1 MVEAQGFPTERG
13 QVLSGRTKLWEV
25 GLVGKAPKWG
35 KLKGAKAWE
44 KMSMLGQNLWW
55 SVGERRRNLCSAAP
69 VFTLPLW
76 RSHAVCLLH
85 KKNATEDRHTW
96 VHKMLMPYDRTS
108 MCSNNGLG
116 SHCCNS
122 VLQQWPQVMMIA
134 YFLEKQRDTH
144 ERPIRCSLS
153 MIECEEHLKISQN
166 SWPLDWDLNSDLLK
180 FKAGVLT
187 S

>member
-1 MVEAQGFPTERG
+1 MLGKSFSVKSPSGDITLKVSPEGIVPGSGLARYVAPQEQSWSVSGLGYLTWMVEAQGFPTERG
-13 QVLSGRTKLWEV
+13 QVLGGRTKLWEV

-44 KMSMLGQNLWW
+44 QMSILGQNLRQNLWW

-76 RSHAVCLLH
+76 RNHAVWLLH

-96 VHKMLMPYDRTS
+96 VHKMLMPYDRAL

-122 VLQQWPQVMMIA
+122 VLQQ
-134 YFLEKQRDTH
+134 
-144 ERPIRCSLS
+144 
-153 MIECEEHLKISQN
+153 
-166 SWPLDWDLNSDLLK
+166 
-180 FKAGVLT
+180 
-187 S
+187 